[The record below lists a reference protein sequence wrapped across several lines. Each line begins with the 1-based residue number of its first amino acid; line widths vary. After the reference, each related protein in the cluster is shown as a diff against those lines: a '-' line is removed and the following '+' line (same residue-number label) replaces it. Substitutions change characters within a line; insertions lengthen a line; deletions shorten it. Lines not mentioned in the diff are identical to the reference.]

1 MALGRTRG
9 SLLVL
14 AGFYGVWL
22 RGMMRSLRVGDKL
35 FELLRL
41 CFGPKLRS
49 RESAAFAALVSCTFA
64 RTLLSMVSADCSG
77 RVARALIEARWAAF
91 AKHTAVFAL
100 LGVPAAS
107 VNAGLKYCTRMMA
120 LLFQRRLSRD
130 INSRYIRGSN
140 FFKAAHLPGCKI
152 DNVDQRVTSDIE
164 RFAESAASLLTTVFK
179 PSLDVTLL
187 TMRLGRSLG
196 VHAPAVVIGASL
208 VISQLKLRLLPDV
221 KRLAQQ
227 ESEVAGLYRSSHAR
241 LIASAEEIALF
252 QGGRRERALLDT
264 LMGSLFRASVQLSRH
279 QLLLGVFDQY
289 MIKTG
294 SPVIAWVLQAR
305 RHGSLGERPL
315 GEIVANFVR
324 TGAQL
329 ADLGSAVGHLVQAST
344 KVASLAGI
352 TTRISEVI
360 EAVHS
365 LEAAGNNPFQRRQAL
380 GGRAGTDEK
389 AALAA
394 APLSPGATGAGRQPL
409 CLSLL
414 AAWRRAVEE
423 LDEVEWGPGAG
434 GPLCSDDS
442 DEDELGSDLGAR
454 KRRTGELCAAEGI
467 PDAAD
472 GGGRSPGLGATPG
485 GLAMPRLM
493 QIVSSVESG
502 QMRRVASWQ
511 QAPFDSSQLGEVGG
525 AIVFEKVAIALPDGQ
540 VLLHDLSFNLPL
552 GKNVLVT
559 GPNGSGK
566 SSLVRV
572 LGDLWPLAAGSIT
585 KPPASQMLFVPQR
598 PYLVLGSLRD
608 QLTYPLSHEEAV
620 AKHAT
625 ATAAVI
631 AREEGTAHLPAG
643 SRAEALDVLLRRLL
657 CVVDPAG
664 SLLAQFGLDEVR
676 DWRTTLSGG
685 QKQRVGMCRL
695 FYHTPRYAVLDECTS
710 AVSVEVEAR
719 IYQACRALGIS
730 LFTVSHK
737 IELMRRFHDYQL
749 NLDGQGGWEWTDLH
763 AAGGGGPSPAA
774 AATTPSARSPALP

>member
-525 AIVFEKVAIALPDGQ
+525 AIVFEKACAARVRASVRLC
-540 VLLHDLSFNLPL
+540 VCVFPL
-552 GKNVLVT
+552 V
-559 GPNGSGK
+559 
-566 SSLVRV
+566 
-572 LGDLWPLAAGSIT
+572 AGSPIQ
-585 KPPASQMLFVPQR
+585 PPASQMLFVPQR